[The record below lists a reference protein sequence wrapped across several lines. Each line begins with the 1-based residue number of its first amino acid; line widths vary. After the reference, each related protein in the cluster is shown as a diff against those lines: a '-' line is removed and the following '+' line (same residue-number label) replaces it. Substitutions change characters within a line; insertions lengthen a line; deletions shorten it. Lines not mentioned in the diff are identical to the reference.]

1 MTTKLAVSP
10 NIIITLKY
18 LMRPFFCVQELD
30 QIFKQKPKI
39 KKKKK
44 KECKFIWETHNS
56 ILVYLTKDSLSTNPI

>member
-18 LMRPFFCVQELD
+18 LMHHLQWPFFCVQELD

-44 KECKFIWETHNS
+44 KNASLYGKHT
-56 ILVYLTKDSLSTNPI
+56 ILFWFT